1 MRTTLKAMHRSILY
15 AIKKLDEKVNEN
27 FSAPN
32 KSCLLNDIKSELDIL
47 EPIKDLD
54 TFYNFDNKIKNY
66 DNFRGLIVSNK

>member
-1 MRTTLKAMHRSILY
+1 MN
-15 AIKKLDEKVNEN
+15 EKINEN
-27 FSAPN
+27 FSVPN

-54 TFYNFDNKIKNY
+54 TFHNFDNKIKDD